1 MSIYVCDAF
10 EVFIHISI
18 RSEIDATRK
27 SLLDINWNWNTILFT
42 NVSNIHFHR
51 KGSPRILW
59 PLSFD
64 WDVNKKEYTKCNGV
78 EWQCIAMA
86 YDSSIF
92 ISMTPLDAGLTTSE
106 HWLHTPSIYRR
117 DFRKFY
123 QKKIP
128 TKYWMWAKKALLL
141 VNTIHCLSIRH
152 PECCHSFFFF
162 TIYTLPMT
170 NKQINSARI
179 IMVQPLLLL
188 ILLGA

>member
-18 RSEIDATRK
+18 RSEIDATWK

-42 NVSNIHFHR
+42 NVLNIHFYR
-51 KGSPRILW
+51 KGSPRILC

-64 WDVNKKEYTKCNGV
+64 WDVNKSKYTKCNGV

-106 HWLHTPSIYRR
+106 HWLYTPSIYRR

-123 QKKIP
+123 QKKFRPNIECEQRKRFFGQHN
-128 TKYWMWAKKALLL
+128 TLSKYAASRVLPF
-141 VNTIHCLSIRH
+141 V
-152 PECCHSFFFF
+152 FF